1 MRFERKRF
9 GVLGIVVVG
18 ALGWVSYEFEPRI
31 LNFDDGPYYSRE
43 FDGEIDQLPLQSH
56 VELTRFGNV
65 VYVLESRLIERDARE
80 ESILVLRQ
88 PGGAICWQKVPLKP
102 DGPLGAIGLGKNRTR
117 LTWYGGWKVAIK
129 PGSQESGYLY
139 LGPFGGFR
147 FFYHS
152 W

>member
-1 MRFERKRF
+1 MSSS
-9 GVLGIVVVG
+9 LGFSISMTG
-18 ALGWVSYEFEPRI
+18 HI
-31 LNFDDGPYYSRE
+31 TRE
-43 FDGEIDQLPLQSH
+43 SLTVKSTNCRCSH